1 MRARPSSVARAAG
14 SAATPTVV
22 AAPIAAVVG
31 GAAAVLAAPLFV
43 ATVATG
49 GLRQPGFDQ
58 WSTFVSELGAT
69 GSPAAALTN
78 LGFAAVGV
86 CLGLFAIG
94 MLLAFQAH
102 RSIGALLLVPAASF
116 VVLAMSPCSAG
127 CPIALVD
134 AGATSAD
141 AIHNAAATA
150 GLIALALVAMT
161 FAEQAPA
168 GFGPSWYP
176 RFSAAAGLAVAVTG
190 ALFGAA
196 VLARLD
202 VGIAVAERAML
213 ASAMAWNTVTGAIL
227 LARGARAG
235 GDAVGSGSGVA
246 PGAPSAQEV

>member
-1 MRARPSSVARAAG
+1 MRARQGRAADP
-14 SAATPTVV
+14 AVV
-22 AAPIAAVVG
+22 AGPIAAVVG
-31 GAAAVLAAPLFV
+31 GAAAVLAAPIFLTTIV
-43 ATVATG
+43 TG
-49 GLRQPGFDQ
+49 GVRQPGFDQ

-78 LGFAAVGV
+78 LGFAAVGT

-94 MLLAFQAH
+94 MLLALPAH
-102 RSIGALLLVPAASF
+102 RLVGALLLVPAASF
-116 VVLAMSPCSAG
+116 LVLATSPCSTG

-134 AGATSAD
+134 PGATPAD

-150 GLIALALVAMT
+150 GLIALALAAMT

-168 GFGPSWYP
+168 GFGPSWYR
-176 RFSAAAGLAVAVTG
+176 RFSAAAGIAVAITG

-213 ASAMAWNTVTGAIL
+213 ASAMAWNTVTGTLL
-227 LARGARAG
+227 LARGVRARR
-235 GDAVGSGSGVA
+235 
-246 PGAPSAQEV
+246 